1 MKRPCSP
8 ICAPVVLCAC
18 VSASLQLYARD
29 DVAEPSTNLPPI
41 IVQASRANLTADTM
55 PSHVQIITAQDIA
68 KSGQRNI
75 VEVLQK
81 QAGLLVRELSG
92 NPSNAQISMRGF
104 GANSFGRVLILVDGE
119 RLNNPDMMAP
129 NLLRIPIQSIQRIE
143 ILHGSQTVLYGDFAS
158 AGMINIIT
166 AEPTAE
172 PVTTVGG
179 SVGSYDTFT
188 AYLNKRGLFEDGV
201 SYQAHA
207 DWNRSDGYRENSA
220 FETYDLSAHL
230 AKQWNELRSL
240 SLSTFYHNSTYGLPG
255 SLDRETFTESPRRS
269 TTPQDETEIQSWGMN
284 LGGSSEAGEDG
295 QFAANITAS
304 RREIDSAFFGENY
317 HSALTSEI
325 NSYAL
330 TPRYILTRTLAGHEN
345 RLTLGSDLRFDSSSS
360 TLKGLSYGTPYS
372 NIWDYDRTTWA
383 GYAQNALSITET
395 LTFSTGI
402 RYERFFNRITGPQ
415 QTDSAS
421 HGEAAYEAALLY
433 QPQAFVKLFARAAHF
448 YRAPFVDEVV
458 GWGGIP
464 NMNLN
469 PETGLS
475 LETGTE
481 VTLAKEWTLSLTAYQ
496 METADEIY
504 YHLDAMGMGSN
515 INAPYDTRRQG
526 AESALRWQRDS
537 VGSVALSYNYVQAE
551 FIEGPYDN
559 NTFPLVPLHTLSL
572 NSEAYITPEV
582 AILGGIR
589 TVSSQYLDTDFVNAE
604 EQLKAYGLLDLAV
617 RYEPSYLKGLRL
629 LAGADNVL
637 DKRYASYAG
646 TSTWSGPYYYPA
658 NGRTWKLC
666 ASYTF

>member
-1 MKRPCSP
+1 
-8 ICAPVVLCAC
+8 
-18 VSASLQLYARD
+18 
-29 DVAEPSTNLPPI
+29 
-41 IVQASRANLTADTM
+41 
-55 PSHVQIITAQDIA
+55 
-68 KSGQRNI
+68 
-75 VEVLQK
+75 
-81 QAGLLVRELSG
+81 
-92 NPSNAQISMRGF
+92 
-104 GANSFGRVLILVDGE
+104 
-119 RLNNPDMMAP
+119 
-129 NLLRIPIQSIQRIE
+129 
-143 ILHGSQTVLYGDFAS
+143 
-158 AGMINIIT
+158 
-166 AEPTAE
+166 
-172 PVTTVGG
+172 
-179 SVGSYDTFT
+179 
-188 AYLNKRGLFEDGV
+188 
-201 SYQAHA
+201 
-207 DWNRSDGYRENSA
+207 
-220 FETYDLSAHL
+220 
-230 AKQWNELRSL
+230 
-240 SLSTFYHNSTYGLPG
+240 
-255 SLDRETFTESPRRS
+255 
-269 TTPQDETEIQSWGMN
+269 
-284 LGGSSEAGEDG
+284 
-295 QFAANITAS
+295 
-304 RREIDSAFFGENY
+304 
-317 HSALTSEI
+317 
-325 NSYAL
+325 
-330 TPRYILTRTLAGHEN
+330 
-345 RLTLGSDLRFDSSSS
+345 
-360 TLKGLSYGTPYS
+360 
-372 NIWDYDRTTWA
+372 
-383 GYAQNALSITET
+383 
-395 LTFSTGI
+395 
-402 RYERFFNRITGPQ
+402 
-415 QTDSAS
+415 
-421 HGEAAYEAALLY
+421 
-433 QPQAFVKLFARAAHF
+433 
-448 YRAPFVDEVV
+448 
-458 GWGGIP
+458 
-464 NMNLN
+464 MNLN